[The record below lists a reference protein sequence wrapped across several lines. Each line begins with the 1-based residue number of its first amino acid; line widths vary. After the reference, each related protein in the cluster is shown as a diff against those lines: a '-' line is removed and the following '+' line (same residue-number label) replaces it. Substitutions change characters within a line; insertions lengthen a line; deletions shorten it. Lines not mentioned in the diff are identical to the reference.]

1 MSIATVLDND
11 SVRKLILPLSVEQY
25 HRLSEIGLISPKT
38 ELIEGVIIK
47 KMTKSPF
54 HAYSLNLLY
63 KFFSARLPEGYLI
76 RKEDPLTLSASEPEP
91 DLAIVKGTLQDFKIA
106 HPNHAELVIEVAI
119 ASLDLDR
126 KKTEIYAAAGIS
138 EYWIIIPA
146 EKRVEVYR
154 KPIAGKYE
162 IVTVYGENESINTRY
177 GSLDLRLLFG

>member
-1 MSIATVLDND
+1 MIPA
-11 SVRKLILPLSVEQY
+11 
-25 HRLSEIGLISPKT
+25 KT
-38 ELIEGVIIK
+38 ELLEGVIIK

-54 HAYSLNLLY
+54 HTYSLNLLY

-119 ASLDLDR
+119 SSLDLDH
-126 KKTEIYAAAGIS
+126 KKTEIYAAAGIT

-146 EKRVEVYR
+146 EKKVEVYSN
-154 KPIAGKYE
+154 PMAGKYE

-177 GSLDLRLLFG
+177 GPLDLRTIFG

>member
-1 MSIATVLDND
+1 MSLTTVLDND
-11 SVRKLILPLSVEQY
+11 SVRKLIFPLSVEQY
-25 HRLSEIGLISPKT
+25 HRMSEIGLISPKT

-91 DLAIVKGTLQDFKIA
+91 DLAIVKGTLQDFKVA

-119 ASLDLDR
+119 SSLDLDR
-126 KKTEIYAAAGIS
+126 KKTEIYAAAGIT

-146 EKRVEVYR
+146 ERKVEVYR
-154 KPIAGKYE
+154 KPMAGKYE
-162 IVTVYGENESINTRY
+162 SVIVYGENESINTRY
-177 GSLDLRLLFG
+177 GLLDLRMLFD